1 MASEPPRGA
10 PAEPAEAAEP
20 TAEQVTSEQLT
31 SEDERA
37 LEGRAPTMAV
47 PSLGFEMTL
56 APPSLASGLG
66 HGGVGVSPS
75 EPPARPSQLGTLR
88 YGGAAP
94 SGAPPDPG
102 SASRSVSQADAD
114 PQGSEAD
121 SGPDSEDYGDFGGFS
136 SVPPAPPEPG
146 SVGGFSSAPPEAFRP
161 RASRVPTQRSPRVAA
176 PMSLRGPDRSDPLLG
191 RCIADKYTLTG
202 VLGEGAMGVV
212 YRGVHE
218 TLGTPIAVK
227 VMRRNVAGDDVYRRR
242 FAREA
247 RAASL
252 LAHPNAV
259 RVLDYGD
266 DDGLPYIVMEFVEGQ
281 DLDAWIHSQG
291 SLPPIA
297 LVGELGDQI
306 LSALSAA
313 HARGIVHRDL
323 KPENVMLTQLQGG
336 ELLAKVS
343 DFGLAHVEDP
353 RDNQPTLTQRDA
365 VAGTPAYMSPEQCR
379 SLAVGPSTDLY
390 AFGCLLTVLLQGHPP
405 FDGTSPI
412 DVISKQM
419 FAEPPALARPSGGEP
434 VPPLLERLRL
444 DLLAK
449 KAHKRPQNAEE
460 ARERLAQAVSLEANR
475 RLTPDR
481 KGEVPLGA
489 RSERALEETLI
500 HAPAPP
506 VVESGEVSVE
516 QVTLPGGM
524 EVDASLRVGLAS
536 QGVRLGAFS
545 EQGQGL
551 VLLAALDAS
560 SAASWLSGRSGR
572 TVVVHLP
579 SVETAGINALIAA
592 GAREVVAGPVEA
604 GSLARRLRRA
614 TRRARG

>member
-1 MASEPPRGA
+1 MAPGGDASPEPG
-10 PAEPAEAAEP
+10 EW
-20 TAEQVTSEQLT
+20 
-31 SEDERA
+31 
-37 LEGRAPTMAV
+37 
-47 PSLGFEMTL
+47 
-56 APPSLASGLG
+56 
-66 HGGVGVSPS
+66 GG
-75 EPPARPSQLGTLR
+75 
-88 YGGAAP
+88 Y
-94 SGAPPDPG
+94 
-102 SASRSVSQADAD
+102 
-114 PQGSEAD
+114 
-121 SGPDSEDYGDFGGFS
+121 S

-146 SVGGFSSAPPEAFRP
+146 GFGGFSSAPAEAFRP
-161 RASRVPTQRSPRVAA
+161 RVSRVPTQRSPRTA
-176 PMSLRGPDRSDPLLG
+176 PLSVRGADRSDPLLG
-191 RCIADKYTLTG
+191 RCLADKYTLTG

-227 VMRRNVAGDDVYRRR
+227 VMRRNVAGDEVYRRR

-266 DDGLPYIVMEFVEGQ
+266 DAGLPYIVMEFVEGQ
-281 DLDAWIHSQG
+281 DLDGWLHSLG
-291 SLPPIA
+291 SLPPIS
-297 LVGELGDQI
+297 LVQLLGDQI

-313 HARGIVHRDL
+313 HAHGIVHRDL

-419 FAEPPALARPSGGEP
+419 FAEPPALTRASGGEP

-449 KAHKRPQNAEE
+449 KAHKRPQSAEE
-460 ARERLAQAVSLEANR
+460 TRARLAQAVSPEANR

-489 RSERALEETLI
+489 RGERMLEGTLPI
-500 HAPAPP
+500 QPAPDLEP
-506 VVESGEVSVE
+506 EELSVE

-524 EVDASLRVGLAS
+524 EVDATLRVGLAS
-536 QGVRLGAFS
+536 QGVRLGGFS
-545 EQGQGL
+545 EQGQVP
-551 VLLAALDAS
+551 VLLAAPDAA
-560 SAASWLSGRSGR
+560 SAASWLSGCSGR
-572 TVVVHLP
+572 AVVVHLP
-579 SVETAGINALIAA
+579 SAPTASINALIAA
-592 GAREVVAGPVEA
+592 GAREVVAGKVEA

-614 TRRARG
+614 TRRSRG